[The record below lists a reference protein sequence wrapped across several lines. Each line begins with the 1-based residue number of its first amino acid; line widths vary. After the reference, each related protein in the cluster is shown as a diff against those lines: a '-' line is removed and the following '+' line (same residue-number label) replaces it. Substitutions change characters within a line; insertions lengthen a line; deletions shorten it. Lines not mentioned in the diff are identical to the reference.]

1 MNAATRP
8 WRSTADAGA
17 RYSPLF
23 GRRLRTPESFWISLR
38 YLSFYRIAVAGLFLV
53 ASLWYVDALNFGAHN
68 LALFRTTALAWGVLA
83 LVLHVVLRRLR
94 DLFNLQLTLQV
105 ALDLVAIVLLMN
117 ASGGMRSGIGVMLF
131 VALTAA
137 ALVAPWR
144 LTILYAALGSIALL
158 IEQAYWVLVF
168 DAPTAA
174 FLQPGLMSI
183 GLFATAGATGLLAQR
198 VAANEALARRRGHEL
213 ANQMRVNQLV
223 IDDMH
228 DGIVVLD
235 AAGRVVQ
242 QNPSALA
249 LTGRQSL
256 LGLELADLFPQS
268 GERLRAWA
276 AQGAQ
281 AREPIAELSLNG
293 RELRL
298 RMVDA
303 SVDEDLAVVFVEDL
317 TRLREQAQQLKLAAL
332 GRLTANIA
340 HEIRN
345 PLAAISHATELLAEE
360 SGEDGRERLY
370 RIVKDNARRL
380 DRLVADVLQ
389 LNRRDRMS
397 VDRILVIPWLT
408 GFVEEFCAS
417 ESVPPERFALDL
429 AAGAA
434 VLFDRDHLRRVMWNL
449 LRNAVRHCSGSPR
462 SVRVRVALRAREV
475 EWSVV
480 DDGPGVPRENQGQLF
495 EPFFTTD
502 STGTGLG
509 LYLARELCSANGA
522 LLEYVDGPAGA
533 QFRMR
538 CREAE
543 AR

>member
-1 MNAATRP
+1 MTSAA
-8 WRSTADAGA
+8 RSWHGATDAGS

-23 GRRLRTPESFWISLR
+23 GRRLRTPESFWTSLR

-53 ASLWYVDALNFGAHN
+53 ASLWYEDALNFGAHN
-68 LALFRTTALAWGVLA
+68 LRLFRATALAWAVLA

-168 DAPTAA
+168 DVPTAA

-183 GLFATAGATGLLAQR
+183 GLFATGGATGLLAQR

-213 ANQMRVNQLV
+213 ASQMRVNQLV
-223 IDDMH
+223 IDDMP

-256 LGLELADLFPQS
+256 LGTELAELFPQS

-276 AQGAQ
+276 THGAQ

-360 SGEDGRERLY
+360 DGKPGRERLY

-397 VDRILVIPWLT
+397 VDRIPVMSWLT

-417 ESVPPERFALDL
+417 ESVPPERFVLDL
-429 AAGAA
+429 APEVV

-449 LRNAVRHCSGSPR
+449 LRNAVRYSSGGPR
-462 SVRVRVALRAREV
+462 SVRVRVALRGREV
-475 EWSVV
+475 EWRVA
-480 DDGPGVPRENQGQLF
+480 DDGPGVPREHQGQLF

-522 LLEYVDGPAGA
+522 VLDYVDGPAGA